1 METPLKLIA
10 LVGMPGAGKSVAGDF
25 FRAKGIP
32 ILRFGDQTDISL
44 KEFGLERNEKNEKY
58 VREKLRKEL
67 GMAAYAVKMEPRIR
81 EAEKKSRII
90 VLDGLRSWEE
100 YVVLKE
106 KFPQLQLL
114 CIYAQPRLRYK
125 RLSIRPIRPIPMKE
139 SRGRDVSEL
148 VGLNMGG
155 PIAIADY
162 LIQNDGNEEAFRN
175 QLEDLYRQLI

>member
-1 METPLKLIA
+1 MEPQFKLIA
-10 LVGMPGAGKSVAGDF
+10 LVGMPGAGKSVAGNF

-44 KEFGLERNEKNEKY
+44 KEFHLERNETNEKFI
-58 VREKLRKEL
+58 REKLRKDF
-67 GMAAYAVKMEPRIR
+67 GMAAYAIKMEPRIR
-81 EAEKKSRII
+81 EAEKSSKII

-106 KFPQLQLL
+106 KFSQLVLL
-114 CIYAQPRLRYK
+114 CIYAQPKLRYQ
-125 RLSIRPIRPIPMKE
+125 RLSVRPVRPIPSHE
-139 SRGRDVSEL
+139 SRGRDISEL

-162 LIQNDGNEEAFRN
+162 LIQNDGDESHLRE
-175 QLEDLYRQLI
+175 QLEDFYKQLL